1 MYLYKSLPLRL
12 QSVFVFLY
20 LYFHIQICVFVLTST
35 SLACLSGLSTFS
47 AVCSLA
53 QDTHHR
59 PPYYTASLHS
69 AMLQKC
75 TATLQNLPALLQ
87 VLLYFCSNAIVT
99 ALYCYQCIPLLQM
112 CSNATQPQTQL
123 HPQLKKILGHPSKI
137 LTLLHCTRLNSAQ

>member
-53 QDTHHR
+53 QDTHHC
-59 PPYYTASLHS
+59 PLYYTASLHS

-99 ALYCYQCIPLLQM
+99 ALYCYPCIPLLQM
-112 CSNATQPQTQL
+112 CAVLQCYTTSNTTT
-123 HPQLKKILGHPSKI
+123 SS
-137 LTLLHCTRLNSAQ
+137 TEENTRLPIQNSDTAALY